1 MNAFLTKAAADL
13 EANGWKITWNEE
25 EGNFRAVNR
34 FLTCP
39 VYVYSVLNDKL
50 VREEE

>member
-1 MNAFLTKAAADL
+1 MNTSLEQKAADL

-25 EGNFRAVNR
+25 EKTFRAVNR

-39 VYVYSVLNDKL
+39 VYVFSVLNDML